1 MDFQN
6 MLFFMTL
13 LATKAM
19 EIETK
24 KAMEQ
29 LKNAM
34 KEQFEKNSLD
44 RTSQLIVCSVFKQT
58 ITELEAE
65 IKEGKTDAAEND
77 T

>member
-1 MDFQN
+1 MDFRN

-34 KEQFEKNSLD
+34 KEQFEK
-44 RTSQLIVCSVFKQT
+44 TV
-58 ITELEAE
+58 
-65 IKEGKTDAAEND
+65 
-77 T
+77 